1 MSADRDVAIVGMACL
16 FPKASNLKGFW
27 HLARVGLDAVDD
39 VPPSHW
45 SPDDYFDA
53 DPKSPDMTYCR
64 RGGFLSPISF
74 DPTEFSLPPAALEAT
89 DTSQLLGLVVAKAA
103 LEDAG
108 YGSGREFN
116 RQSTS
121 VILGVTGTLELVIPL
136 GARLGHPIWRR
147 ALLES
152 GVDPE
157 TTEEVVRRIA
167 DDYVP
172 WQENSFPGLL
182 GNVVAGRI
190 ANRLDLQGTN
200 CVVDAACASSLSAVH
215 LGVLEL
221 GAGRADMVVTGGV
234 DTFNDIFMFMCFS
247 KTPALSASGQIRP
260 FDESADGTMLGEGL
274 GMIVLKRLADARRDG
289 DRIYAV
295 IRGVGTASDGVG
307 QAVYAPSSPG
317 QARCLRD
324 AYRTSGVDPGTVELV
339 EAHGTGTKVGDAVE
353 FEALREVYSEARSD
367 RNWCALGSVKSN
379 LGHTK
384 AAAGAAG
391 MIKAALALYTKVLPA
406 TLKVEKPNPRMNIQD
421 SPFYL
426 NTRTRPWPGNH
437 EHPRRA
443 ALSSFGFG
451 GSNYHVVLEEA
462 DPLRTEVAWD
472 GSVQIFAFSAATR
485 EELIASFEGCDG
497 SARSAGL
504 SRQSF
509 SPTARWRAVLVGGDT
524 ARAARLLQQGESCPD
539 LFVGQGATP
548 GELAFLFPGQGSQ
561 QVDMGCELACLFPQL
576 LESLEAA
583 GKDIWQTIYPPPAFT
598 ASERDAQ
605 KAALTRTEVAQP
617 ALGAVESGL
626 AAILESFQ
634 VRPSMAAGHSYGE
647 LVALHA
653 AGSLD
658 RHALLAMSRLRGQ
671 LMAGEPGEDR
681 GTMLA
686 VSASAEAIT
695 RVIDEQQVVL
705 ANLNSPDQ
713 TVLSGSREAI
723 VLAAEAV
730 KKAGLSAVP
739 LNVAAAFH
747 SPLVARAR
755 DPFHAALS
763 EMPWQ
768 SPAFPVYAN
777 ATARP
782 YPAEANQAR
791 ALLADQLISPVRW
804 VELMEQLYQ
813 AGARVFLEVGPRRV
827 LSGLAQGV
835 LGDRPHHCLALDGGL
850 LELARVLAQLAA
862 LGYPVRLD
870 NWEVVPPEERKKRME
885 VQLVGS
891 NYRAPRAQTNV
902 SPALR
907 QAPTPAPAPVTPTVT
922 PPQTATRP
930 QVSHASPQAGAV
942 GADPLVLEA
951 LRGVQSSLTAMQALQ
966 QQTASLHQ
974 RFLEGQELA
983 QRTFMEMLQGQQ
995 RLVETMLGGSPASLP
1010 VMPSLPAQSLP
1021 LPSQAAPS
1029 LPSMSLPAPSA
1040 PPAVVHPPAVQPVP
1054 ASPQTV
1060 APAAPAA
1067 PSQPSAEPVL
1077 LAVVADKT
1085 GYPVEMLHLDMDLE
1099 ADLGIDSIKRVEIL
1113 AAVEERLP
1121 GMGRIAPDRV
1131 GSLRTLR
1138 EVLAQTDS
1146 AAPIAPA
1153 PSAAAPSSSDA
1164 AEVLLA
1170 IVADKTGYPREM
1182 LHLEMDL
1189 ESDLGID
1196 SIKRVEI
1203 LASLEEARPGL
1214 GRVAPDQVGSLRT
1227 LGQILA
1233 QLAPDAAP
1241 APPASPSSDLSE
1253 SLLAA
1258 VSEKTG
1264 YPREMLHLQ
1273 MDLEADLGIDSIKRV
1288 EILAALEERNPG
1300 SGRVPADRVGS
1311 LRTLQ
1316 EVLEAIAPQARAGS
1330 PTASPEADVPA
1341 LPLERKLVK
1350 AISGHSPGPAFQPQ
1364 RVIVLDPEGQLG
1376 PALVRELEG
1385 RGISAALTGE
1395 GDTLLLVASG
1405 ASRWDSLNSLREGF
1419 LALKSRAGQLKAVA
1433 SVTLM
1438 DGQFG
1443 LSGGDYDASA
1453 AGLAGLTRTIA
1464 HEWPQVKARALDVD
1478 RCWESTQAARAVV
1491 DELLTGGPLEVALG
1505 PGGRFELGVEDCPVS
1520 AEQPMPLQAGEVL
1533 VITGGARGV
1542 TAAVAVALARAVRP
1556 TLALL
1561 GRSSEPF
1568 DEPDWLRG
1576 IEGEGELK
1584 RAIASHKNGNGAL
1597 RPAELEE
1604 AFRRYQANRE
1614 VSASLERMRAA
1625 GSKVAYYSVD
1635 VRDRACLE
1643 KVIAKVRAEHGPIR
1657 GLIHGAGVLADKKI
1671 EDKQPSQFDN
1681 VFDTKVVGLRHL
1693 LDLTS
1698 DDPLKVLLLFSSV
1711 TARYGRPG
1719 QVDYC
1724 MANEVLNK
1732 IAHQEARRRPA
1743 CRVAALG
1750 WGPWH
1755 GGMVHDGLAREF
1767 TRLGVGLINLEQ
1779 GAQALVEELTA
1790 SREEVEILLGSGL
1803 PAPAP
1808 QAPRAESV
1816 LQLKLSVGDYP
1827 FLASH
1832 VLGGRPV
1839 LPLAMM
1845 MEWFGH
1851 AALHAN
1857 PGLRFA
1863 GLEEVAVFKGV
1874 AIENGALP
1882 VAVAAGQAIARGED
1896 LIVPVELVD
1905 PHTSRVHAR
1914 SRVVLSP
1921 ELPQAPTWQPL
1932 TSLRS
1937 FPAEPEQIYS
1947 KLLFHGPHF
1956 HAIHHLEGIAAE
1968 GLAAELASAA
1978 KPAEWMTRPMRSEW
1992 LTDPLAL
1999 DGVLQLGILWCRE
2012 ELGKPSLPSRMRA
2025 YRQFQARFPRQGVR
2039 AELVVNR
2046 SHNSL
2051 LEADV
2056 RLSDEHGHPLAL
2068 FEGLEW
2074 TADAALDR
2082 SFEARSV
2089 VGAS

>member
-27 HLARVGLDAVDD
+27 HLVRVGLDAVDD
-39 VPPSHW
+39 VPASHW
-45 SPDDYFDA
+45 NPDDYFDA

-64 RGGFLSPISF
+64 RGGFLSPVSF

-215 LGVLEL
+215 MGVLEL

-274 GMIVLKRLADARRDG
+274 GMIVLKRVADARRDG

-307 QAVYAPSSPG
+307 QAVYAPASPG

-426 NTRTRPWPGNH
+426 NTRTRPWPGNR

-451 GSNYHVVLEEA
+451 GSNYHIVLEEA
-462 DPLRTEVAWD
+462 DPIRTEVAWD
-472 GSVQIFAFSAATR
+472 GSVQIFAFSGATR
-485 EELIASFEGCDG
+485 EELIARFEGCDG

-509 SPTARWRAVLVGGDT
+509 SPTAPWRAVLVGDDT
-524 ARAARLLQQGESCPD
+524 ARAARLLQKGEQSPD
-539 LFVGQGATP
+539 LFVGQGSTP

-583 GKDIWQTIYPPPAFT
+583 GRDIWQAIYPPPAFT
-598 ASERDAQ
+598 APERDAQ

-626 AAILESFQ
+626 AAILESFG

-647 LVALHA
+647 LVALQA
-653 AGSLD
+653 AGCFD
-658 RHALLAMSRLRGQ
+658 RDGLLALSRLRGQ
-671 LMAGEPGEDR
+671 LMAGEPGQDR

-686 VSASAEAIT
+686 VSASPEAVT
-695 RVIDEQQVVL
+695 RVINEQQVVL
-705 ANLNSPDQ
+705 ANLNSPGQ

-723 VLAAEAV
+723 ALAADAL
-730 KKAGLSAVP
+730 KKAGLSALP

-747 SPLVARAR
+747 SPLVAQAR

-763 EMPWQ
+763 QMPWQ
-768 SPAFPVYAN
+768 AAAFPVYAN

-782 YPAEANQAR
+782 YPAEADQAR
-791 ALLADQLISPVRW
+791 ALLADQLTSPVRW

-813 AGARVFLEVGPRRV
+813 AGARVFVEVGPRRV
-827 LSGLAQGV
+827 LSGLAQGI

-850 LELARVLAQLAA
+850 LELARALAQLAA

-902 SPALR
+902 SPAPR
-907 QAPTPAPAPVTPTVT
+907 QAPPPAQVTPT
-922 PPQTATRP
+922 QAATRP
-930 QVSHASPQAGAV
+930 DVPQAPPQSVAA

-951 LRGVQSSLTAMQALQ
+951 LRGVQSSLTAMQTLQ

-1010 VMPSLPAQSLP
+1010 VMT
-1021 LPSQAAPS
+1021 
-1029 LPSMSLPAPSA
+1029 SLPAPSLTTA
-1040 PPAVVHPPAVQPVP
+1040 PSLPLPGLPAPSPQPAVVQPPP
-1054 ASPQTV
+1054 ASPQPV
-1060 APAAPAA
+1060 AQSLPAAPAA

-1077 LAVVADKT
+1077 LAVVAEKT

-1138 EVLAQTDS
+1138 EVLAQTGS
-1146 AAPIAPA
+1146 AAPTSAA
-1153 PSAAAPSSSDA
+1153 PSAAAPPSSDA

-1214 GRVAPDQVGSLRT
+1214 GKVAPDQVGSLRT

-1233 QLAPDAAP
+1233 QLAPGAPAAP
-1241 APPASPSSDLSE
+1241 AASSASASSDLSE

-1288 EILAALEERNPG
+1288 EILAAMEERNPG

-1316 EVLEAIAPQARAGS
+1316 EVLEAIAPQAGA
-1330 PTASPEADVPA
+1330 PTVTPEAEVPT

-1350 AISGHSPGPAFQPQ
+1350 AVSSHSPGPAFQPQ
-1364 RVIVLDPEGQLG
+1364 SVIVLDPEGQLG
-1376 PALVRELEG
+1376 PALVCELES
-1385 RGISAALTGE
+1385 RGISAALNGE
-1395 GDTLLLVASG
+1395 GDTLILVASG
-1405 ASRWDSLNSLREGF
+1405 ASRWDSLKSLREGF
-1419 LALKSRAGQLKAVA
+1419 LALQSRANQLKAVA
-1433 SVTLM
+1433 SVTRM

-1443 LSGGDYDASA
+1443 LSGSSDYDASA

-1464 HEWPQVKARALDVD
+1464 HEWPQVTARALDVD
-1478 RCWESTQAARAVV
+1478 RRWDSTQAARAVV

-1505 PGGRFELGVEDCPVS
+1505 PDGRFELGVEDCPVS
-1520 AEQPMPLQAGEVL
+1520 AEQSMPLQAGDVL

-1542 TAAVAVALARAVRP
+1542 TAAVAEALARAIRP
-1556 TLALL
+1556 TLVLL

-1568 DEPDWLRG
+1568 VEPDWLRG
-1576 IEGEGELK
+1576 IEGEADLK

-1614 VSASLERMRAA
+1614 VSASLEHMRAA

-1635 VRDRACLE
+1635 VRDRASLE
-1643 KVIAKVRAEHGPIR
+1643 RVLSQVRSEHGPIR

-1671 EDKQPSQFDN
+1671 VDKQLAQFDN
-1681 VFDTKVVGLRHL
+1681 VFDTKVVGMRHL
-1693 LDLTS
+1693 LDLTC
-1698 DDPLKVLLLFSSV
+1698 DDPIKVLLLFSSV

-1732 IAHQEARRRPA
+1732 IAHQEARRRPD

-1767 TRLGVGLINLEQ
+1767 TRLGVGLIDLEQ
-1779 GAQALVEELTA
+1779 GAQALVDELTA
-1790 SREEVEILLGSGL
+1790 SREEVELLLGSGL

-1808 QAPRAESV
+1808 PTPRAESV

-1882 VAVAAGQAIARGED
+1882 VAVAAGQAVARGED
-1896 LIVPVELVD
+1896 LLVPVELVD
-1905 PHTSRVHAR
+1905 PHTGRVHAR

-1921 ELPQAPTWQPL
+1921 ELPQAPTWKPL

-1947 KLLFHGPHF
+1947 KMLFHGPHF

-1968 GLAAELASAA
+1968 GLVAELASAA
-1978 KPAEWMTRPMRSEW
+1978 KPAEWMTRPVRSEW

-2025 YRQFQARFPRQGVR
+2025 YRQFQARFPRRGVR

-2046 SHNSL
+2046 SHGSL

-2056 RLSDEHGHPLAL
+2056 RLSDEHGQPLAL

-2074 TADAALDR
+2074 TADASLDR